1 MQAQL
6 EEFKNLMQHVGPEA
20 KAGDVVKRG
29 MPFQH
34 VTDRGGVFR
43 FAGQVDWQ
51 GLYSTTRGMEWPHVS
66 GHDNQ
71 CFWRSLV
78 HMLAGCER
86 PEGALEP
93 GALKQQ

>member
-1 MQAQL
+1 
-6 EEFKNLMQHVGPEA
+6 
-20 KAGDVVKRG
+20 
-29 MPFQH
+29 
-34 VTDRGGVFR
+34 
-43 FAGQVDWQ
+43 
-51 GLYSTTRGMEWPHVS
+51 MEWPHVS

-93 GALKQQ
+93 VALKQQVMQSAALAYDALSAATLEPIGDVTD